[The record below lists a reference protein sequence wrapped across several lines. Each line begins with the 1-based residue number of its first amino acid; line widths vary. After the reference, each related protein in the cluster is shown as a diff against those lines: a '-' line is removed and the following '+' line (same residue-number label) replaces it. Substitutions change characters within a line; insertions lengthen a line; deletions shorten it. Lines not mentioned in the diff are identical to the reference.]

1 MDSECDRDLLQAATP
16 YCEQNPL
23 ILKTRNKLRYYKPYC
38 SNLKCV
44 ILSSNDYIALGC
56 SK

>member
-1 MDSECDRDLLQAATP
+1 MNSERDRDLLQVATSYRERNLLP
-16 YCEQNPL
+16 Q
-23 ILKTRNKLRYYKPYC
+23 KTRNKLRYYKPTC
-38 SNLKCV
+38 SNLKGV